1 VRLGGKAQLAWKTVQ
16 GNGGA
21 RAFTSGR
28 GRRLQGAWR
37 GMLSHANELRVKRN
51 ILSEKKAKQRLP
63 ATSLQ
68 SGKIAP
74 SKTFPGNPPPTR
86 RAHPASGGES
96 RQSPEHW
103 HRALGTVHV
112 SSHRS
117 TDAHLPSA
125 RKLLSRL
132 SSIPEVFLLLRLYKE
147 RTCCWT
153 HGTPAGH
160 GLAAAS
166 RESRRDARGACGR
179 GKCRYGRDSGHVV
192 AGQAGTRSREG
203 ARCTRC
209 SVRVREESAS

>member
-1 VRLGGKAQLAWKTVQ
+1 MRLGGKAQLAWKTVQ

-21 RAFTSGR
+21 RAFASGR

-51 ILSEKKAKQRLP
+51 ILSEKQSKGCQPSRCNLVKSHPQR
-63 ATSLQ
+63 
-68 SGKIAP
+68 P
-74 SKTFPGNPPPTR
+74 SPVTPPPTR

-132 SSIPEVFLLLRLYKE
+132 SSIPEAFLLLRLYKE

-166 RESRRDARGACGR
+166 RESRRDARGACRR
-179 GKCRYGRDSGHVV
+179 GKCRYGRDSGHGV
-192 AGQAGTRSREG
+192 AGQAGTRSRGG

-209 SVRVREESAS
+209 SVRVREESVS